1 MMQKRLT
8 TADCACFNL
17 RKASRMMTQA
27 YDLYLQASGL
37 TNTQFSL
44 LVVASKHNP
53 VSITELADQLA
64 MDRTTLA
71 RNLQIVRRAG
81 LVQVHPGRDARTK
94 DVQVTAKGCRALE
107 KALPLWA
114 QAQSQVVDSL
124 GRAYWHKLVKELR
137 TLAEIGRSLH

>member
-27 YDLYLQASGL
+27 YDHYLQPSGL

-53 VSITELADQLA
+53 ISITELADQLA
-64 MDRTTLA
+64 MDRTTLT
-71 RNLQIVRRAG
+71 RNLQIVKRTG
-81 LVQVHPGRDARTK
+81 FVQVRPGRNARTK
-94 DVQVTAKGCRALE
+94 DIQVTAKGRRALE
-107 KALPLWA
+107 KALPLWE
-114 QAQSQVVDSL
+114 QAQNKVVDSL
-124 GRAYWHKLVKELR
+124 GDAHWRKLVKELR